1 MNKCSDRNKD
11 QVLWK
16 HVKGTF
22 CYEKKCYH
30 LREGFP
36 KEPLSKEK
44 AALNQS
50 VQGDGTFWVE
60 EKGIYRDLWKH
71 VTFSEWIAS
80 GWLHVRW

>member
-1 MNKCSDRNKD
+1 M
-11 QVLWK
+11 
-16 HVKGTF
+16 KGTF

-60 EKGIYRDLWKH
+60 EKGIYRDRENMSHSANELP
-71 VTFSEWIAS
+71 VDDCM
-80 GWLHVRW
+80 